1 MRALSSSALLNLWE
15 RGSGLH
21 SLDRGLLALHTVFP
35 EVPPANLAD
44 WTLGRRNHALLEMHC
59 SLFGATLQGWTSCVH
74 CGEKMEFEINALELA
89 KQNLSADLCPQT
101 VSVDNQHFR
110 LPTTRDL
117 AAIAQASNPAAAAPE
132 LLNLCL
138 TNNREAAPSWSVEE
152 IENIGV
158 QLAEADPLAEI
169 QIALCCPTCANEYT
183 EVIEIVSFLWA
194 EIEACAKRL
203 LWEVHALATA
213 YGWTEPAVLA
223 LSPARRALYLEMVQ
237 A

>member
-15 RGSGLH
+15 RGSALH
-21 SLDRGLLALHTVFP
+21 PLDRGLLALHTVFS
-35 EVPPANLAD
+35 EVPPADLAD

-59 SLFGATLQGWTSCVH
+59 SLFGPTLQGWTSCAQ

-89 KQNLSADLCPQT
+89 KQNLSEDSRPQA
-101 VSVDNQHFR
+101 VSVTGHTFR

-117 AAIAQASNPAAAAPE
+117 AAVAHTPDAIAGAVRLLE
-132 LLNLCL
+132 LCR
-138 TNNREAAPSWSVEE
+138 TSDDAPSHWSEEE
-152 IENIGV
+152 IEKIGEE
-158 QLAEADPLAEI
+158 LAEADPLAEM
-169 QIALCCPTCANEYT
+169 QIALCCPTCANEYS
-183 EVIEIVSFLWA
+183 EAIEIVSFLWA

-213 YGWTEPAVLA
+213 YGWTEPDVLA
-223 LSPARRALYLEMVQ
+223 LSPARRSLYIEMVQ